1 VASEIYQS
9 AWTDVP
15 VRIQKCL
22 WIVMM
27 RAQIPLEIKA
37 SVAKYNLET
46 FAVTLDAA
54 YGYVT
59 YLQSMRYP

>member
-1 VASEIYQS
+1 MASEIYQS

-22 WIVMM
+22 WVVMM
-27 RAQIPLEIKA
+27 RAQIPFEIKA

-46 FAVTLDAA
+46 ITVTLNAG
-54 YGYVT
+54 YGYFT
-59 YLQSMRYP
+59 YLQSIKYP